1 MENGIRLG
9 TMFRRGALML
19 VLFAGLGYLAIQLVP
34 GASDRLASASAGWIA
49 VCIVVELVACAGFA
63 ACFTACFS
71 YPPHPVPRERTSEI
85 ALGELAAFAVVPTG
99 LAAPLLR
106 FWALGRGGMPIRE
119 IGVRS
124 VVHAVLLN
132 VPYLGAALV
141 LGAWAVS
148 DAGSGDA
155 SAAVALA
162 PFAIV
167 AAAFVI
173 AGLLLLAGR
182 RGRRIEPTTRSRR
195 FMRELATILPD
206 GLRAIPDRARRPAAM
221 GGAAVYWA
229 CDCAVLWLAFQAIDA
244 PQSVWIVAL
253 AYMLGQLGTWLPLP
267 GGVGGVEPLMAG
279 VLHTSGVNLG
289 ASAAAIVIY
298 RAVSLGLQ
306 AAVGAA
312 AVGLLVPAVRAEAA
326 TRSGRQ
332 GS

>member
-1 MENGIRLG
+1 MNDISFGQ
-9 TMFRRGALML
+9 MFRRGALML
-19 VLFAGLGYLAIQLVP
+19 VLFAGLGYLAVQLVP
-34 GASDRLASASAGWIA
+34 GSGDRLKSADPGWIA
-49 VCIVVELVACAGFA
+49 LCIMLELVACAGFA

-71 YPPHPVPRERTSEI
+71 YRPYEVRHDRTSEV

-119 IGVRS
+119 IAVRS
-124 VVHAVLLN
+124 VVHSVLLN
-132 VPYLGAALV
+132 VPYLATALL
-141 LGAWAVS
+141 LGAWAFS
-148 DAGSGDA
+148 DVGSGDA
-155 SAAVALA
+155 RTAVALA

-167 AAAFVI
+167 LAALAI
-173 AGLLLLAGR
+173 AGLILLAGR
-182 RGRRIEPTTRSRR
+182 RGRNIDPTTRVRR
-195 FMRELATILPD
+195 FMRELSTILPD
-206 GLRAIPDRARRPAAM
+206 GLRAIPDRARKPASM
-221 GGAAVYWA
+221 GGAAVYWGL
-229 CDCAVLWLAFQAIDA
+229 DCAVLYFAFRAIDA
-244 PQSVWIVAL
+244 PQPVSIVAL

-279 VLHTSGVNLG
+279 VFQTSGVGLDV
-289 ASAAAIVIY
+289 SAAAIVIY

-326 TRSGRQ
+326 TRSDRQ

>member
-1 MENGIRLG
+1 
-9 TMFRRGALML
+9 
-19 VLFAGLGYLAIQLVP
+19 
-34 GASDRLASASAGWIA
+34 
-49 VCIVVELVACAGFA
+49 VCIVLELVACAGFA

-71 YPPHPVPRERTSEI
+71 YAPYVFRRDRTSEV

-106 FWALGRGGMPIRE
+106 FWALSRGEHGMPYRE

-132 VPYLGAALV
+132 VPYLATALL
-141 LGAWAVS
+141 LGAWAAS
-148 DAGSGDA
+148 DVGRGDA
-155 SAAVALA
+155 KTAVALA

-167 AAAFVI
+167 LGSLAL
-173 AGLLLLAGR
+173 AGLILLAGR
-182 RGRRIEPTTRSRR
+182 RGRHVQPTTRVRR
-195 FMRELATILPD
+195 FMLELATILPD
-206 GLRAIPDRARRPAAM
+206 GLHATPARARKPAAM
-221 GGAAVYWA
+221 GGAAIFWG
-229 CDCAVLWLAFQAIDA
+229 CDCAVLWFAFQAIDA
-244 PQSVWIVAL
+244 PQPVSIVAL

-279 VLHTSGVNLG
+279 VFQTSGIHLG
-289 ASAAAIVIY
+289 VSAAAIVIY

-312 AVGLLVPAVRAEAA
+312 ALGLLVPAVREEAA